1 MLTAG
6 AVCQCGQHLR
16 RPCGPQL
23 TASCDT
29 FFVVL
34 SKTPSLFGT
43 TIDKLVMKACIDII
57 YNKAKPKSKRILRAR
72 RFFSTADF
80 VMQFKAHVFGIIEA
94 TFLHSTM
101 QRHPLWTKQKRLS
114 EFVLSHLDL
123 NEKDGFLYYG
133 LAPLVLR
140 RDIGMLGVLY
150 KCAHNTAHPELCEL
164 FRRAPLEGLPR
175 HATRRSSRQHGLQL
189 EVFADGDQRMAFSTS
204 LFGLV
209 KVWNALPAQA
219 VISDSVC
226 SFQSCLTRY
235 SRTACSHKIA
245 RWKHLFSP
253 PTVHLHI
260 FKL

>member
-1 MLTAG
+1 
-6 AVCQCGQHLR
+6 
-16 RPCGPQL
+16 
-23 TASCDT
+23 
-29 FFVVL
+29 
-34 SKTPSLFGT
+34 
-43 TIDKLVMKACIDII
+43 MKACIDII
-57 YNKAKPKSKRILRAR
+57 YNKAKPKSRRILRAR
-72 RFFSTADF
+72 RFFSTADL
-80 VMQFKAHVFGIIEA
+80 VMQFKAHVWGIIESYVPA
-94 TFLHSTM
+94 IYHAAPSSLEKVDGFQIS
-101 QRHPLWTKQKRLS
+101 
-114 EFVLSHLDL
+114 FLSHLDL
-123 NEKDGFLYYG
+123 NEKDGFLHYG

-189 EVFADGDQRMAFSTS
+189 EVFADGDQRMAFSRS

-209 KVWNALPAQA
+209 KVWNSLPAQA
-219 VISDSVC
+219 VNSDSVC
-226 SFQSCLTRY
+226 SYHSCLTQY
-235 SRTACSHKIA
+235 SRTTCSHNIA